1 MTKKDV
7 KLKAHEEMIDSMQEL
22 IEKLKG
28 EKNILERTL
37 NESITVMLNSLDNDA
52 LTAYDLNSV
61 ISVTLGNMF
70 WGLKQA
76 GVLDD

>member
-28 EKNILERTL
+28 EKNILERTMH
-37 NESITVMLNSLDNDA
+37 ESITVMLNSLDNDA
-52 LTAYDLNSV
+52 LTAIDLNSV

-76 GVLDD
+76 GVIDD

>member
-76 GVLDD
+76 GALDD